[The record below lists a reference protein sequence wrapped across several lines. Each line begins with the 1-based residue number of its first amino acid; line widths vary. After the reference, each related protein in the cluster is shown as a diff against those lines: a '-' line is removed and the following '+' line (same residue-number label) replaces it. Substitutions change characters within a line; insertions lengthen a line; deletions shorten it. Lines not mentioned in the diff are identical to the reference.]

1 MLMMLFGIT
10 AFASGDAS
18 ARSLKNKMNAVVS
31 EFRNCDGVEVIK
43 IGSLPLAIA
52 RTAANFSTDL
62 DSDDIAA
69 LSLISGVKGLLV
81 MEFDDCSTSMKN
93 RINNKIAKVLKG
105 TEMLMSAKD
114 DDDTVTIHGYVSEDG
129 TYLDDLIIV
138 TGEELVCIYGRI
150 SMQDLSAIAESQL

>member
-1 MLMMLFGIT
+1 MKNKSMLFCMLMMLFGIT

-18 ARSLKNKMNAVVS
+18 ARSLKNKMNSVVS

-81 MEFDDCSTSMKN
+81 MEFDDCSNSMKN
-93 RINNKIAKVLKG
+93 RINNKIAKVF
-105 TEMLMSAKD
+105 
-114 DDDTVTIHGYVSEDG
+114 DG
-129 TYLDDLIIV
+129 KCITLNLLIGDRCCWC
-138 TGEELVCIYGRI
+138 T
-150 SMQDLSAIAESQL
+150 